1 MKVPVIMAQMDVN
14 DKSANGSLNGKVKS
28 DRKIAF
34 ITGITGQVF
43 NSHFITIFH
52 HFIYQFSNIEILL
65 VTILIYFID

>member
-1 MKVPVIMAQMDVN
+1 VKVAVIMVKLDVN
-14 DKSANGSLNGKVKS
+14 DKSTNGSFNGKVKS